1 MPLQTKAGCRH
12 AKVTADMGGSDYV
25 APENA
30 RKRPSVPLT
39 RLMAATIP
47 GTSRLRMQ
55 GVYGATRG
63 IVGIEGCGYS
73 LIGPERPLPT
83 SRRPMITTLPCST
96 NHTEGLTRLR
106 PTASRREGGGC
117 QLCQPDFPINRRGRE
132 KSRKTG

>member
-55 GVYGATRG
+55 GVYGAIRG
-63 IVGIEGCGYS
+63 FVGSKGADIAS
-73 LIGPERPLPT
+73 LAPKGR
-83 SRRPMITTLPCST
+83 
-96 NHTEGLTRLR
+96 
-106 PTASRREGGGC
+106 
-117 QLCQPDFPINRRGRE
+117 CQPPGAP
-132 KSRKTG
+132 